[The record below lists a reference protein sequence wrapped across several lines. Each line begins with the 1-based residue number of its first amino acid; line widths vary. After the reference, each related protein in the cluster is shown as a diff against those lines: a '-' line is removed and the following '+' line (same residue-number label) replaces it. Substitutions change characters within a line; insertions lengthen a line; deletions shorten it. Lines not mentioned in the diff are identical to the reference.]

1 MHRKRNSWLGEM
13 ADEREFP
20 EFQVRHPSN
29 TNPICLT
36 KLVTRYINPG
46 YQNTHRT
53 HSEIAEIGTNTKL
66 TTGTKNKNDYT
77 SNNFILEYGQLCCS
91 VTIISYFSN
100 FYLTHNVFNV
110 LTLYFRVML
119 YVSLDSQGNFT

>member
-1 MHRKRNSWLGEM
+1 M

-66 TTGTKNKNDYT
+66 TNGTKNKNDYT
-77 SNNFILEYGQLCCS
+77 SLADFKNKSKIFIMSNKFNLA
-91 VTIISYFSN
+91 FS
-100 FYLTHNVFNV
+100 
-110 LTLYFRVML
+110 
-119 YVSLDSQGNFT
+119 

>member
-1 MHRKRNSWLGEM
+1 MAQKRDMNLENM

-66 TTGTKNKNDYT
+66 TTGTKNKNDY
-77 SNNFILEYGQLCCS
+77 SALEWYSQ
-91 VTIISYFSN
+91 
-100 FYLTHNVFNV
+100 YLSFE
-110 LTLYFRVML
+110 LLYIQIRA
-119 YVSLDSQGNFT
+119 S

>member
-1 MHRKRNSWLGEM
+1 MHRKRDMDLENM

-77 SNNFILEYGQLCCS
+77 PP
-91 VTIISYFSN
+91 T
-100 FYLTHNVFNV
+100 
-110 LTLYFRVML
+110 
-119 YVSLDSQGNFT
+119 